1 MRSLGLGS
9 DRQAGQ
15 GLGKAGHGV
24 AAGETSTW
32 DRSMDHQDTLAAGK
46 TSAEKILASFT
57 SCPFPEVARLG
68 RS

>member
-1 MRSLGLGS
+1 
-9 DRQAGQ
+9 
-15 GLGKAGHGV
+15 
-24 AAGETSTW
+24 
-32 DRSMDHQDTLAAGK
+32 MDHQDTLAAGK